1 MKDVAKYIFL
11 GTIFVVLILLFI
23 FESKTGSENI
33 IDLSEIA
40 TQQST
45 CKPQQQVCRVSN
57 ENYFSEIEF
66 DKNISYLKPF
76 NITVRTQAKESQYI
90 KSIHVDFKMKSMD
103 MGVNRFNL
111 LNKGLTGK
119 KIHWEGKAL
128 LPVCVTGRVDWF
140 SEAMI
145 ITENKKYIFSFPM
158 EVKKN

>member
-1 MKDVAKYIFL
+1 MKNLTKYIL
-11 GTIFVVLILLFI
+11 SGAIVALLIFIFI

-33 IDLSEIA
+33 IELSEIN

-57 ENYFSEIEF
+57 EKFIAEIEF

-76 NITVRTQAKESQYI
+76 NITVRTQERVSQHI
-90 KSIHVDFKMKSMD
+90 ESIHADFKMRSMD

-111 LNKGLTGK
+111 LNKGITDK
-119 KIHWEGKAL
+119 KINWEGRAL

-140 SEAMI
+140 SEVAI
-145 ITENKKYIFSFPM
+145 ITGNKKYIFSFPM